1 MLSRLVVQQVKEV
14 LDSQRDGTT
23 GAEDHREQ
31 IVHKLLQRPL
41 KDRGSRRKENDLVW
55 LLSNNVHITGWEE
68 CVSVFTVGT
77 CVPAACGC
85 GSFVYMHLDTSDCC
99 YWIAMQ
105 VIMYNIHTDE
115 QKWNILIKLYEIL

>member
-1 MLSRLVVQQVKEV
+1 M
-14 LDSQRDGTT
+14 
-23 GAEDHREQ
+23 
-31 IVHKLLQRPL
+31 